1 MNRFARF
8 VPLFAALLATL
19 VVASGC
25 ADRTPDLPDGL
36 YARIETSRGTIIAR
50 LEPERAPVTVMSFVG
65 LAEGTVDNSFRSGSP
80 FYDGLTFHRVE
91 PNFVVQGGDPNG
103 TGTGGPGYRFPT
115 ETHEELLHDSEGVL
129 AMANS
134 GPDTNGSQ
142 FYITLRPAPHLDGGY
157 NVFGSVVDGMDAV
170 RSIQI
175 GDVMRRVT
183 ILRIG
188 ETAQAYAASTEA
200 FDRLV
205 EELLERRAQEA
216 DATRAE
222 AIARIEAQWPDA
234 VEYGET
240 GMYLTQIADGTGEPP
255 AAGQPIGVHFVLSL
269 VDGSQLESTRDRG
282 EPYRFNYLQQRLV
295 EGLEIAIGTMGIGAR
310 IVVVVPPELGWGPA
324 GIPPVIPANSY
335 IVFDVERIE

>member
-1 MNRFARF
+1 MNRFARL
-8 VPLFAALLATL
+8 VPLLATLLATL
-19 VVASGC
+19 VVGSGC

-50 LEPERAPVTVMSFVG
+50 LEPERAPVTVMNFVG
-65 LAEGTVDNSFRSGSP
+65 LAEGTIDNSFRSGSA

-91 PNFVVQGGDPNG
+91 PNFVIQGGDPNG

-115 ETHEELLHDSEGVL
+115 ETHEELLHDSEGIL

-142 FYITLRPAPHLDGGY
+142 FYITLRPTPHLDGGY

-170 RSIQI
+170 RAIQA

-188 ETAQAYAASTEA
+188 EAARAYTASTEA

-205 EELLERRAQEA
+205 DELLERREQEA
-216 DATRAE
+216 VATRAQ
-222 AIARIEAQWPDA
+222 AIARIEARWPDA

-240 GMYLTQIADGTGEPP
+240 GMYLAQIADGAGGAPEP
-255 AAGQPIGVHFVLSL
+255 GQRVGVHFVLSL
-269 VDGSQLESTRDRG
+269 VDGTQIESTRDRG

-295 EGLEIAIGTMGIGAR
+295 EGLEIAIGTMGVGAR
-310 IVVVVPPELGWGPA
+310 IVAVVPPELGWGPA

-335 IVFDVERIE
+335 IVFEVERLE